1 MCLILNPFASAGYCQ
16 KWSVRKQA
24 GLGDEQV
31 LDSIMEAIKAKKAYW
46 SHFAPGAL
54 NFQWNKILEKS
65 IDLPFLLCCTGDEDQ
80 RRFVLFYAQR
90 CNLNLYFHPDSHNFA
105 ECTALSAHTL
115 PNLVPPFVT
124 VLRSQLLPIQRNVS
138 PPLLLPAQE
147 TSAPHPAVLSLNVW
161 QVHWPT
167 VREGAGLL
175 SRGLFK
181 RDPRSEQF
189 LKH

>member
-1 MCLILNPFASAGYCQ
+1 MKCQ
-16 KWSVRKQA
+16 KA
-24 GLGDEQV
+24 GRARWWAGVGFYHGGNQSQKGILITLCPRSPEFSMEQ
-31 LDSIMEAIKAKKAYW
+31 DTWKIYW
-46 SHFAPGAL
+46 SPIFVMLYRWRG
-54 NFQWNKILEKS
+54 
-65 IDLPFLLCCTGDEDQ
+65 
-80 RRFVLFYAQR
+80 FVLFYAQR

-124 VLRSQLLPIQRNVS
+124 VLSSQLLPIQRNVS
-138 PPLLLPAQE
+138 PPLRLPAQE
-147 TSAPHPAVLSLNVW
+147 TSAPHPAALSLNVW

-167 VREGAGLL
+167 AREGAGLL